1 MTMKISEVMTTEVET
16 IGADQTA
23 REAAS
28 FMLRADAGSIPVC
41 DGDKVIGMITDRD
54 IAVRGVAEG
63 RGPDTPVSELMSDG
77 IICAREDEDIQE
89 VARRMSEEQVR
100 RLPVLDAED
109 RLCGI
114 VSLGDLTRETRG
126 EAAQTA
132 LEGVSSP
139 GGITS
144 TIDEKRP
151 EFSGANL
158 LRQLRDRPVDQCLI
172 AIGVIT
178 LGDQLGRGCRGCLGS
193 G

>member
-1 MTMKISEVMTTEVET
+1 MKVSEVMTRDVQT
-16 IGADQTA
+16 IRPDQTA

-139 GGITS
+139 GGS
-144 TIDEKRP
+144 H
-151 EFSGANL
+151 
-158 LRQLRDRPVDQCLI
+158 QQ
-172 AIGVIT
+172 
-178 LGDQLGRGCRGCLGS
+178 
-193 G
+193 